1 MASERLQTRDKLVK
15 FGVCE
20 EDTCMLCDAGK
31 EDQQHL
37 FFECIYSRKC
47 LQAIKEWLGIHTT
60 SRNIVQ
66 ILDWT
71 RRRYRGSNFRR
82 KVVRAGIIAVVYK
95 IWQERNNVLWNSQ
108 VRTIVSVVNDVKY
121 IVKER
126 VRTRLGKKVKD
137 RDVVWLQSL

>member
-1 MASERLQTRDKLVK
+1 MFKSLRLQTRDKLVK

-71 RRRYRGSNFRR
+71 RRRYRARSSCM
-82 KVVRAGIIAVVYK
+82 Y
-95 IWQERNNVLWNSQ
+95 QQVLGRFAHFSSIQ
-108 VRTIVSVVNDVKY
+108 
-121 IVKER
+121 
-126 VRTRLGKKVKD
+126 L
-137 RDVVWLQSL
+137 RDPVPCISIMEEEA